1 MSPRRALAFGAAG
14 LVAGAAAGLFGIGG
28 GILFVPILTAFFGK
42 RTQDAAATSLAVI
55 IVISVVGTLTY
66 HSGLR
71 SSGAGDLRWDLA
83 LYMLIGS
90 VAGSTLI
97 GVPLASKVSSAALRR
112 YFGAFLMLVGLR
124 MALAP
129 HYGEG
134 ALPSSP
140 FVVIAGGLIAGA
152 LSGFFGIGG
161 GIVAVPVLVMAFGL
175 AQRVAQATSILVAG
189 PTGLAGVLR
198 ARFTPNIHV
207 DYRAAALMAPT
218 SILGTWLGA
227 RLATISADQPLQQ
240 AFGVVT
246 VVIGARMVGL
256 MQTLAKRREAA
267 AASEEGPA

>member
-66 HSGLR
+66 HFGLQR
-71 SSGAGDLRWDLA
+71 AGGGDLRWDLA
-83 LYMLIGS
+83 LYMLVGS
-90 VAGSTLI
+90 VAGSALI
-97 GVPLASKVSSAALRR
+97 GVPLASQVSSAALRR
-112 YFGAFLMLVGLR
+112 YFGVFLMLVGLR

-134 ALPSSP
+134 VLPSSP
-140 FVVIAGGLIAGA
+140 LVVIAGGLVAGA

-189 PTGLAGVLR
+189 PTGLAGVIR
-198 ARFTPNIHV
+198 AQLTPNIHV
-207 DYRAAALMAPT
+207 DYHAAALMAPA

-227 RLATISADQPLQQ
+227 RLATASADQPLQQ
-240 AFGVVT
+240 SFGVVT
-246 VVIGARMVGL
+246 VIIGVRMAGL
-256 MQTLAKRREAA
+256 VQAAANRRAA
-267 AASEEGPA
+267 AAAPKEG